1 MLSPKF
7 VTLAAIVVFA
17 TTVQGGEYNHALQ
30 DLLPH
35 TD

>member
-7 VTLAAIVVFA
+7 ATLAAIVVFA
-17 TTVQGGEYNHALQ
+17 TTVQSGEYNHTLQ
-30 DLLPH
+30 DLVPR